1 MTDRCEY
8 FKFIVISVLHV
19 KVGKFSYRCAL
30 VDVNLMITMMMFG
43 VGDIFGPSIKL
54 TPGSTT
60 RICVFCPQFTDRSEW
75 WAEFTFHTDIPVNI
89 GKINAFDREFSP
101 QVQALKSTSASILS
115 DCVFYNNL

>member
-1 MTDRCEY
+1 M
-8 FKFIVISVLHV
+8 

-30 VDVNLMITMMMFG
+30 VDVKLMITMMMFG

-54 TPGSTT
+54 TPGSKT
-60 RICVFCPQFTDRSEW
+60 RICVFCPQFTDRGEW

-101 QVQALKSTSASILS
+101 QVQALKSTFVSILS